1 MGEIIC
7 SGNYEGLSKL
17 HSAIEVA
24 TTIQEQFNAFDSA
37 LVNAGGPRVVETE
50 LRRRGVYATGVRDT
64 INRGLGHFTAAEKQY
79 SEILDFSKKECR
91 RSDLTTEDSLKL
103 YASEFEGASELS
115 LADQI
120 FLLSRIP
127 DSISTDRLGE
137 RTKLDADEETL
148 SFVEKAA
155 KLGISV
161 ARDSE
166 SKRTSIPALYER
178 ERRHIAPDGFEQ
190 INEDLYSRK
199 DNKYMVF
206 NGAGVASWNGTT
218 GITKLSHADHLLL
231 FSSDHMNRKDAKS
244 ST

>member
-1 MGEIIC
+1 M
-7 SGNYEGLSKL
+7 
-17 HSAIEVA
+17 A

-64 INRGLGHFTAAEKQY
+64 LNSGLRHFTAAEKQY

-103 YASEFEGASELS
+103 YASEFDGASELS
-115 LADQI
+115 IADQI

-127 DSISTDRLGE
+127 DNVSIGRSGE
-137 RTKLDADEETL
+137 RAKLDAEDEEDP

-161 ARDSE
+161 ARDRE
-166 SKRTSIPALYER
+166 SKRFSVPALYER
-178 ERRHIAPDGFEQ
+178 ERRHVAPDGFEQ

-199 DNKYMVF
+199 DNKYMVL
-206 NGAGVASWNGTT
+206 NGAGAASWNGTK
-218 GITKLSHADHLLL
+218 GITKLSHADNLLL
-231 FSSDHMNRKDAKS
+231 FTSNCMNAKD
-244 ST
+244 TTPP